1 MLDYVL
7 RLLILLPL
15 IGGMAWGSL
24 WLWKRVQPQLV
35 QRTATARQID
45 IAEVTPLG
53 AADRL
58 MVVRFDNRN
67 LLIGVSRGGIALLAS
82 SDEGDFDA

>member
-1 MLDYVL
+1 MIDYVL

-35 QRTATARQID
+35 QRAVAGRLVD
-45 IAEVTPLG
+45 VAEVTPLG

-58 MVVRFDNRN
+58 MVVSFDNRN
-67 LLIGVSRGGIALLAS
+67 LLIGVSRAGITLLAAA
-82 SDEGDFDA
+82 DQGDFDA